1 MIKMSSAMATDP
13 GLSREE
19 NQDCVYAQVYQP
31 PDAEPVGLF
40 IVCDGIGSYHF
51 SCQASRWAVEALKL
65 ELAPLFYS
73 EAPRQ
78 ALSEH
83 GLESAPNSRAAA
95 VESDPDL
102 DELVSL
108 VRLALQNA
116 NRKVHGFTQA
126 SLFVNGESGTTV
138 TMAVVVGSH
147 VVIANVGDSR
157 TYLLRRGKLR
167 QVTKDHSLVA
177 SLVANGH
184 LKNAQAYDHPQRN
197 LILRALGQAS
207 EIQVDTFVENLQP
220 EDFLVLC
227 SDGLW
232 GMVRDE
238 DFFASLVSSSKD
250 PQQACRLLVEA
261 AIEAGGQD
269 NISVVVVK
277 AA

>member
-1 MIKMSSAMATDP
+1 MIKLSSAMATDP

-19 NQDCVYAQVYQP
+19 NQDYVWDQVYQP

-40 IVCDGIGSYHF
+40 IVCDGIGGYRGSNHV
-51 SCQASRWAVEALKL
+51 SRWAVEALKS
-65 ELAPLFYS
+65 ELAPLFS
-73 EAPRQ
+73 SDALRQ
-78 ALSEH
+78 AFSEH
-83 GLESAPNSRAAA
+83 RREKAPNPRAAA
-95 VESDPDL
+95 AEPGSDM

-108 VRLALQNA
+108 VRLAMQNS

-138 TMAVVVGSH
+138 TMAVVVGSR

-157 TYLLRRGKLR
+157 TYLLRDGKLR

-184 LKNAQAYDHPQRN
+184 LKNAQVFDHPQRN
-197 LILRALGQAS
+197 IILRSLGQES
-207 EIQVDTFVENLQP
+207 EIQVDTFAESLQP
-220 EDFLVLC
+220 GDHLVLC

-232 GMVRDE
+232 ESVRDE
-238 DFFASLVSSSKD
+238 DFFSSLVVGSKD
-250 PQQACRLLVEA
+250 PSQACRLLVEA

-277 AA
+277 AT